1 MDINTIP
8 KSPGIYMMK
17 DYQGNIIY
25 VGKSKS
31 LKDRVK
37 SYFINSNNHSRKI
50 KRMIKNID
58 DISIITTDTELDAL
72 ILECE
77 KIHEIRPMYNTL
89 MKKYENYRYIKI
101 DKEKLIIDVVS
112 YIKDDRS
119 IYFGPYSMDKKLEE
133 IKMIIIDLFNLPN
146 CKKYNKCIRYDLK
159 QCIAPCRN
167 KENIKEYKSLL
178 NEVEDFINGKNRKY
192 IDLLKVKMFEESKE
206 LNFEKANEIK
216 VKLDLLDSIIKKQQI
231 INQIHQKNL
240 LICWIK
246 INEYNYKIYLIN
258 YGKVLFSKVVDISK
272 INDKIKEEIN
282 LSISKIVLKVKNKEV
297 IDKSKIDYI
306 NIVYN
311 YINKNEDINYI
322 YINRRHYE

>member
-1 MDINTIP
+1 
-8 KSPGIYMMK
+8 
-17 DYQGNIIY
+17 
-25 VGKSKS
+25 
-31 LKDRVK
+31 
-37 SYFINSNNHSRKI
+37 
-50 KRMIKNID
+50 
-58 DISIITTDTELDAL
+58 
-72 ILECE
+72 
-77 KIHEIRPMYNTL
+77 
-89 MKKYENYRYIKI
+89 
-101 DKEKLIIDVVS
+101 
-112 YIKDDRS
+112 
-119 IYFGPYSMDKKLEE
+119 
-133 IKMIIIDLFNLPN
+133 
-146 CKKYNKCIRYDLK
+146 
-159 QCIAPCRN
+159 
-167 KENIKEYKSLL
+167 
-178 NEVEDFINGKNRKY
+178 
-192 IDLLKVKMFEESKE
+192 MFEESKE

-311 YINKNEDINYI
+311 YTNKNEDINYI